1 MKIYLLKKFLYER
14 GNYMKEISTKQ
25 AKEIYGGG
33 LTAIGYAAIV
43 SGISFIVGIFDG
55 ITRTLRCFD

>member
-1 MKIYLLKKFLYER
+1 
-14 GNYMKEISTKQ
+14 MKEISTKQ

-43 SGISFIVGIFDG
+43 SGVSFLVGILDG

>member
-1 MKIYLLKKFLYER
+1 MDVLKNLSE
-14 GNYMKEISTKQ
+14 EQ
-25 AKEIYGGG
+25 AKELYGGG

>member
-1 MKIYLLKKFLYER
+1 
-14 GNYMKEISTKQ
+14 MKELSIKK
-25 AKEIYGGG
+25 AKNIYGGG
-33 LTAIGYAAIV
+33 ITAIGYAAIV

>member
-1 MKIYLLKKFLYER
+1 MMIYLLKKFLYKR
-14 GNYMKEISTKQ
+14 GGIMKEISTKQ

-33 LTAIGYAAIV
+33 LTAMGYAAIAA
-43 SGISFIVGIFDG
+43 GISFIVGIFDG